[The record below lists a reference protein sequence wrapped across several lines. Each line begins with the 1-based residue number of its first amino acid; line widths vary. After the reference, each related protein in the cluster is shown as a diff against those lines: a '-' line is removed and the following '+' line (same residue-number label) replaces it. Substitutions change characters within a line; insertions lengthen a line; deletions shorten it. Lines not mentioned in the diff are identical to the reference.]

1 MIPKNSTPIKNEILT
16 EIFGKGLLTYLEM
29 RIASYIIRWSWG
41 FDGTANRRQDWT
53 NPLTKSLIAKDV
65 NADYKWCRVTISNM
79 IKAGKLITNGKGQYQ
94 FNEHYENWTI
104 GQKTLHR
111 AENTTGQ
118 KTLHSRAK
126 NTIQEGKKHY
136 IPSLYKETSKETV
149 LKKRGPAA
157 PALAENQPLFNEI
170 RNYWNSNAGNPSAH
184 DSIPQIIALTPWRVE
199 KLKARL
205 KEHAFIKHWKEA
217 IGKATASAFCRGKN
231 DRGWKIDF
239 SWFIENG
246 NNYIK
251 VLEGKY
257 DDKQKPKGKYA
268 HLEDKYEE

>member
-1 MIPKNSTPIKNEILT
+1 MANPQRENGHIDIANEIVD
-16 EIFGKGLLTYLEM
+16 IFRRV
-29 RIASYIIRWSWG
+29 RIAGEDWQTLWCVIRQTWGYLIPGTKEKKKFDNISLSQFVEWTGKKKSNIIGSLSKL
-41 FDGTANRRQDWT
+41 TAH
-53 NPLTKSLIAKDV
+53 KFIIKKD
-65 NADYKWCRVTISNM
+65 
-79 IKAGKLITNGKGQYQ
+79 NGKYG
-94 FNEHYENWTI
+94 FNKNYDEWIPFKGHSI
-104 GQKTLHR
+104 IQKDNAVPLSKR
-111 AENTTGQ
+111 
-118 KTLHSRAK
+118 
-126 NTIQEGKKHY
+126 
-136 IPSLYKETSKETV
+136 IPSKDNCTKDNCTKDTSSKDKGPAGASASKE
-149 LKKRGPAA
+149 
-157 PALAENQPLFNEI
+157 QMFCNEI

-217 IGKATASAFCRGKN
+217 IDKAMTSAFCRGKN